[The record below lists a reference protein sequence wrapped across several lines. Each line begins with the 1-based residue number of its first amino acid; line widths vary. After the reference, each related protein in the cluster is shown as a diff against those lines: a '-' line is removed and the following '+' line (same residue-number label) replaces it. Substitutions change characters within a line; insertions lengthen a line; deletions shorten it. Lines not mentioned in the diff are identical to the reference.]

1 MVTSVSSSKKS
12 SAKKKTAKHI
22 AQTVKLPKLA
32 IKKFGGNKAKYQ
44 SFWDSLDTA
53 IHGNE
58 LLIDIE
64 KLNYLHSYLEGPAA
78 ATITRLAL
86 IKENYKIDLNVLK
99 T

>member
-1 MVTSVSSSKKS
+1 MKVDPSRWLQVSVRRRNR
-12 SAKKKTAKHI
+12 AKKKNAKHI

-32 IKKFGGNKAKYQ
+32 IKKFGGNQAKYQ

-64 KLNYLHSYLEGPAA
+64 KLNY
-78 ATITRLAL
+78 
-86 IKENYKIDLNVLK
+86 
-99 T
+99 